1 MVGIVQSSEEP
12 KCVFV
17 KVRVSITVL
26 VSVTLAGD

>member
-1 MVGIVQSSEEP
+1 MVGIVQLSEDL